1 MAMHTPILHH
11 YPSSPFAEKARLML
25 GFKGLAWQ
33 SVYIP
38 MVMPKPDVVALTGG
52 YRRTPLLQI
61 GADIY
66 CDTALIA
73 TVLEHLKPE
82 PALFPDHLK
91 GIARIVAQWA
101 DGDLF
106 WAAMGY
112 TLSPKGAAAMFANQP
127 PEAAQAFAADRGAM
141 RAGMTSLRPGDAT
154 SAYRSHLRRLAHMLH
169 EQPFLLGDAPCIA
182 DFAAYHPLWFTR
194 TVVPSMAGILDAT
207 PGVLA
212 WMDRMAAFG
221 HGQPSKLTSTEAI
234 AIAAAA
240 EPAPL
245 PQEAFQDDHGIALG
259 SRVTVAAQSFGTET
273 TEGTL
278 VAATRTH
285 VTLARND
292 ERAGRLHV
300 HFPRIGYVLKEVKA

>member
-1 MAMHTPILHH
+1 MTKPILHH
-11 YPSSPFAEKARLML
+11 YPMSPFAEKARLML

-38 MVMPKPDVVALTGG
+38 SVMPKPDVVALTGG

-61 GADIY
+61 GADVY
-66 CDTALIA
+66 CDTSLIA

-82 PALFPDHLK
+82 PALFPEHLK

-127 PEAAQAFAADRGAM
+127 PEAAQAFAADRSAM
-141 RAGMTSLRPGDAT
+141 RTGMTSLRPGDAT
-154 SAYRSHLRRLAHMLH
+154 SAYRSHLRRLANMLH
-169 EQPFLLGDAPCIA
+169 EQPFLLGEAPCIA

-194 TVVPSMAGILDAT
+194 VVNPAMAGILDAT

-212 WMDRMAAFG
+212 WMDRMAAIG
-221 HGQPSKLTSTEAI
+221 HGQPTKLTSTEAI

-245 PQEAFQDDHGIALG
+245 PDEAFQDDHGIALG

-285 VTLARND
+285 YTLARTD

>member
-1 MAMHTPILHH
+1 MTTPILHH

-25 GFKGLAWQ
+25 GFKGLSWR

-66 CDTALIA
+66 CDTSLIA
-73 TVLEHLKPE
+73 TVLEHLRPE
-82 PALFPDHLK
+82 PALFPEHLK

-141 RAGMTSLRPGDAT
+141 RTGMTSLRPGDAT
-154 SAYRSHLRRLAHMLH
+154 SACRSHLRRLAHMLH

-194 TVVPSMAGILDAT
+194 VVNPAMAGILDAT

-212 WMDRMAAFG
+212 WMDRMAAIG
-221 HGQPSKLTSTEAI
+221 HGKPAKLTSTEAI
-234 AIAAAA
+234 AIAAGA
-240 EPAPL
+240 EPASVAG
-245 PQEAFQDDHGIALG
+245 EAFQDDHGIALG

-285 VTLARND
+285 VTLARTD
-292 ERAGRLHV
+292 DRAGRLHV
-300 HFPRIGYVLKEVKA
+300 HFPRIGYVLKEVKT

>member
-1 MAMHTPILHH
+1 MTTPILHH
-11 YPSSPFAEKARLML
+11 YPMSPFAEKARLML

-38 MVMPKPDVVALTGG
+38 SVMPKPDVVALTGG

-61 GADIY
+61 GADIW
-66 CDTALIA
+66 CDTSLIA

-82 PALFPDHLK
+82 PALL
-91 GIARIVAQWA
+91 
-101 DGDLF
+101 
-106 WAAMGY
+106 
-112 TLSPKGAAAMFANQP
+112 

-141 RAGMTSLRPGDAT
+141 SAGMTRLRPGDAT
-154 SAYRSHLRRLAHMLH
+154 SAYRSHLRRLANMLH
-169 EQPFLLGDAPCIA
+169 EQPYLLGEKPCIA

-194 TVVPSMAGILDAT
+194 VVNPAMAGILDAT

-212 WMDRMAAFG
+212 WMDRMAAIG
-221 HGQPSKLTSTEAI
+221 HGQPAKLTSTEAI

-285 VTLARND
+285 YTLARTD
-292 ERAGRLHV
+292 DRAGRLHV

>member
-1 MAMHTPILHH
+1 MSDLILHH
-11 YPSSPFAEKARLML
+11 YPMSPFAEKARLML

-38 MVMPKPDVVALTGG
+38 SVMPKPDVVALTGG

-61 GADIY
+61 GADIW
-66 CDTALIA
+66 CDTSLIA
-73 TVLEHLKPE
+73 TVLEHLQPG
-82 PALFPDHLK
+82 PSLFPEHLK
-91 GIARIVAQWA
+91 GLARIVAQWA
-101 DGDLF
+101 DTDLF
-106 WAAMGY
+106 WPAMGY

-141 RAGMTSLRPGDAT
+141 RTGMTSLRPGDAT
-154 SAYRSHLRRLAHMLH
+154 SAYRSHLRRLANMLH
-169 EQPFLLGDAPCIA
+169 EQPYLLGEKPCIA

-194 TVVPSMAGILDAT
+194 VVNPAMAGILDAT

-221 HGQPSKLTSTEAI
+221 HGHLAKLSSTEAI

-245 PQEAFQDDHGIALG
+245 PDEAFQDEHGIPLG
-259 SRVTVAAQSFGTET
+259 SRVTVAAESFGQEP
-273 TEGTL
+273 TEGIL
-278 VAATRTH
+278 RAASRTH
-285 VTLARND
+285 YTLERSD

-300 HFPRIGYVLKEVKA
+300 HFPRIGFVLREVRA

>member
-1 MAMHTPILHH
+1 MTTPILHH
-11 YPSSPFAEKARLML
+11 YPSSPFAEKGRLML

-33 SVYIP
+33 SVHIP

-82 PALFPDHLK
+82 PALFPEDLK

-141 RAGMTSLRPGDAT
+141 RTGMTSLRPGDAT

-169 EQPFLLGDAPCIA
+169 EQAFLLGDAPCIA
-182 DFAAYHPLWFTR
+182 DFAAYHTLWFTR
-194 TVVPSMAGILDAT
+194 VVNPAMAGILDAT

-212 WMDRMAAFG
+212 WMDRMAAIG
-221 HGQPSKLTSTEAI
+221 HGKPAKLTSTEAI
-234 AIAAAA
+234 AIAAAV

-245 PQEAFQDDHGIALG
+245 TDDTFQDDHGIALG

-278 VAATRTH
+278 VAATRTQY
-285 VTLARND
+285 TLARTD
-292 ERAGRLHV
+292 DRAGRLHV